1 MFFLFL
7 ISINTNAPAARIPT
21 ETNATIG
28 VLSPVLGLFF
38 DGLAVVFG
46 VAVGFVVAF
55 VDELAVEVAFGF
67 AVAVAVYGVN
77 LVSDSTYIFSPS
89 VKFIRYSSTPFA
101 DEFLSFNAIVD
112 FNSPFSV

>member
-1 MFFLFL
+1 M
-7 ISINTNAPAARIPT
+7 
-21 ETNATIG
+21 
-28 VLSPVLGLFF
+28 LSPVLGLFF

-77 LVSDSTYIFSPS
+77 LVSDSTFIFSPS